1 MILIYKKQK
10 REDSVQEEREGTKSG
25 KELQTW
31 KARLK
36 SLVPILD
43 WLIWTPTTIGMI
55 CKLFFNQFFA
65 MFLLQIK
72 LLLKGNVLRPRLE
85 ENVFVLNLE
94 WNKNVYF
101 FECILF
107 ILWLHV
113 LKLIHT
119 SFRVS
124 FPNFT
129 KSFVLIPSLFD
140 VFLMESIIL
149 GHFGLVLV
157 FCQFLTQHLQAEI
170 ILIRKQCT
178 QCYII
183 WQGIR
188 ISRIKT

>member
-101 FECILF
+101 LNASSSSCDYMFSNWSTRRFVFPFLISRR
-107 ILWLHV
+107 V
-113 LKLIHT
+113 LYLSLPCLT
-119 SFRVS
+119 FSWWSRSFWVTLDS
-124 FPNFT
+124 
-129 KSFVLIPSLFD
+129 SLFSASSW
-140 VFLMESIIL
+140 LSI
-149 GHFGLVLV
+149 
-157 FCQFLTQHLQAEI
+157 C
-170 ILIRKQCT
+170 KQ
-178 QCYII
+178 
-183 WQGIR
+183 
-188 ISRIKT
+188 K